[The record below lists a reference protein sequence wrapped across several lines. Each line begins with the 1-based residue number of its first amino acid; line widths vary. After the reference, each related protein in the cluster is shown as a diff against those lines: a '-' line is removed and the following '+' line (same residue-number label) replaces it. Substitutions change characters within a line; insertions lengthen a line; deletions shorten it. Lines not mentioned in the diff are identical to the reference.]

1 MSALSA
7 FNSQLLKFFE
17 DLSETFPEE
26 RDIRVAKEAL
36 EGARKINPR
45 LILDL
50 FYEHVARDLR
60 KPILEE
66 DAQKIVEIGRIKIET
81 QFNEILP
88 ALAIFDKHWATL
100 SDSNRNVIWKY
111 LKVLIALCDKA
122 RSS

>member
-7 FNSQLLKFFE
+7 FNSQLIKFFD

-26 RDIRVAKEAL
+26 RDIRIAKEAL

-50 FYEHVARDLR
+50 FYEHVAKDLR
-60 KPILEE
+60 
-66 DAQKIVEIGRIKIET
+66 DAIMTENAAKIVEVARIKIQT

-88 ALAIFDKHWATL
+88 ALAIFDKHWNSL
-100 SDSNRNVIWKY
+100 SDGNKQSIWRY
-111 LKVLIALCDKA
+111 LKVLILLADKA
-122 RSS
+122 MA

>member
-7 FNSQLLKFFE
+7 FNSQLIKFFD

-26 RDIRVAKEAL
+26 RDIRIAKEAL

-50 FYEHVARDLR
+50 FYEHVAKDLR
-60 KPILEE
+60 EAIMTEN
-66 DAQKIVEIGRIKIET
+66 AAKIVEVARIKIQT

-88 ALAIFDKHWATL
+88 ALAIFDKHWSSL
-100 SDSNRNVIWKY
+100 SDGNKQSIWRY
-111 LKVLIALCDKA
+111 LKVLILLADKA
-122 RSS
+122 MA